1 MNEKMTNGRIK
12 SKIAF
17 LLDKMITLKI
27 NAALIP
33 IKAISK
39 KLSNKRWE

>member
-1 MNEKMTNGRIK
+1 MKGRIK
-12 SKIAF
+12 SKMAF
-17 LLDKMITLKI
+17 LLDKIIILKI

-39 KLSNKRWE
+39 KLSNKRYE